1 MMRKLKIIDV
11 SEYETKRI
19 PSKTWREC
27 IKKIWGSRSPAMS
40 ELRREI
46 KIISFITEASV
57 IRQILVHLNLWE
69 ERLSRDPPNLE
80 VSTAHGK
87 IIYEPFDDG
96 WTQAK
101 NAVAV

>member
-1 MMRKLKIIDV
+1 VHELLACAVQCQRYGDIAIFHDQPPDPDNPEPNSFENRK
-11 SEYETKRI
+11 
-19 PSKTWREC
+19 
-27 IKKIWGSRSPAMS
+27 IK
-40 ELRREI
+40 
-46 KIISFITEASV
+46 
-57 IRQILVHLNLWE
+57 
-69 ERLSRDPPNLE
+69 SRDPPNLE